1 MDQESRAR
9 FLDFAKFLDF
19 DLVPDLDQSF
29 AENDSC
35 GLEAASLYAWVWAI
49 LDNIN
54 ICRYVYQRPRGLLMK
69 FFDMEEWEACQTQKN
84 NSHRL
89 VLPTVIANNRR
100 RRVCTSLNP
109 CTL

>member
-49 LDNIN
+49 LDNHQHLQIR
-54 ICRYVYQRPRGLLMK
+54 ISKAERTAH
-69 FFDMEEWEACQTQKN
+69 E
-84 NSHRL
+84 
-89 VLPTVIANNRR
+89 VL
-100 RRVCTSLNP
+100 
-109 CTL
+109 